1 MNIKSTECEC
11 PRGAFKCSHAAAVF
25 IYAIHHVSRTDIE
38 CRWNKPKK
46 PTCPAV
52 RDVTEM
58 FPPPKQYCALS
69 REPTQ
74 ADRSSIYRSL
84 CKYGKFTGLW
94 WILSPEPEPVTLPM
108 LTIEE
113 IIYSDGF
120 LQAHGKEDQLSFFKE
135 KCKIQSS
142 TIQEIAKLTVGQREN
157 PAWSMLRK
165 GRLTASNFGPVLAAK
180 RVSQSLLKRLMGEY
194 DLSGVKAITW
204 GVNNEK
210 EAVNAFE
217 MSNCLKV
224 EPTGIWF
231 EESGILGA
239 TPDGL
244 VDQKG
249 ILEVKCPYTFRNS
262 TIEEVIESESFY
274 LEKRKDK
281 IELKRDHKSG
291 YWHQIQGQLH
301 LTNRMYCYFV
311 VWTVKGHVTL
321 VIHRDEEWKPNLDIL
336 RNFYFH
342 HYYPK
347 MIEGELL

>member
-1 MNIKSTECEC
+1 MERKI
-11 PRGAFKCSHAAAVF
+11 
-25 IYAIHHVSRTDIE
+25 
-38 CRWNKPKK
+38 
-46 PTCPAV
+46 
-52 RDVTEM
+52 
-58 FPPPKQYCALS
+58 
-69 REPTQ
+69 
-74 ADRSSIYRSL
+74 SSL
-84 CKYGKFTGLW
+84 
-94 WILSPEPEPVTLPM
+94 
-108 LTIEE
+108 
-113 IIYSDGF
+113 F
-120 LQAHGKEDQLSFFKE
+120 LRK

-262 TIEEVIESESFY
+262 TIEEVRIRIILFGEA
-274 LEKRKDK
+274 K
-281 IELKRDHKSG
+281 
-291 YWHQIQGQLH
+291 GQ
-301 LTNRMYCYFV
+301 N
-311 VWTVKGHVTL
+311 
-321 VIHRDEEWKPNLDIL
+321 
-336 RNFYFH
+336 
-342 HYYPK
+342 
-347 MIEGELL
+347 